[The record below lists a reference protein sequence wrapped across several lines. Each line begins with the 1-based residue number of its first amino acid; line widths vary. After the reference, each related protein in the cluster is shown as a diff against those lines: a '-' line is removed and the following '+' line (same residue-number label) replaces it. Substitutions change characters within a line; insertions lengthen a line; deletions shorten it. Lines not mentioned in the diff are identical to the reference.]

1 MKFMANSRKEPKKCH
16 FDLKEQNNDVSI
28 TKNQNVA
35 PKKKPTVT

>member
-1 MKFMANSRKEPKKCH
+1 MQFIANNRKQHKKCN
-16 FDLKEQNNDVSI
+16 FDPKGQNNDVSI